1 MTYSLGLTLNQNI
14 YRGWRLLQRL
24 ESHGIRAKHAKCS
37 FLMSEVDCLGHKIDA
52 IGIHP
57 LVDRVESIRNAK
69 VPENVTALRQLLSL
83 INYYGEFL
91 YQLSTTL
98 SPLHSLLRADAEWKW
113 TTDCDAA
120 VKTVKE

>member
-1 MTYSLGLTLNQNI
+1 
-14 YRGWRLLQRL
+14 
-24 ESHGIRAKHAKCS
+24 
-37 FLMSEVDCLGHKIDA
+37 MSEVDCLGHKIDT

-57 LVDRVESIRNAK
+57 LADRVESIHNAK
-69 VPENVTALRQLLSL
+69 VPENVTELRQLLSL
-83 INYYGEFL
+83 INYYGKFL